1 MFKNL
6 TYKKKNQFLLIGSVL
21 FFFIAYYLALGKTVS
36 LYRDC
41 SSMKEQLTSL
51 ADAPGRSAA
60 LRKELADMD
69 QKLGGR
75 QLSDTNTQ
83 QVLLNVI
90 TNYCQSNK
98 TILREFPKAISKREN
113 DYMVETNFF
122 TVEGNFVKLLNLV
135 YLLEQKER
143 IGRLASVL
151 FQAKEDVRTKILSLT
166 ATIYVQN
173 VKKIKDAK

>member
-6 TYKKKNQFLLIGSVL
+6 TYKKKNQLLLIGTVL
-21 FFFIAYYLALGKTVS
+21 FLLIAYYLAFGKTIS

-41 SSMKEQLTSL
+41 SSMKEQLAAVADEPNRAVSL
-51 ADAPGRSAA
+51 QKKLS
-60 LRKELADMD
+60 ELDL
-69 QKLGGR
+69 KLGGR

-90 TNYCQSNK
+90 TNYCRDNK
-98 TILREFPKAISKREN
+98 TVLREFPRATSKPES
-113 DYMVETNFF
+113 DYLVETNFF
-122 TVEGNFVKLLNLV
+122 TVEGSFVKLLELV

-151 FQAKEDVRTKILSLT
+151 FMAKQDVRTKVLSLT

-173 VKKIKDAK
+173 VKKDKR